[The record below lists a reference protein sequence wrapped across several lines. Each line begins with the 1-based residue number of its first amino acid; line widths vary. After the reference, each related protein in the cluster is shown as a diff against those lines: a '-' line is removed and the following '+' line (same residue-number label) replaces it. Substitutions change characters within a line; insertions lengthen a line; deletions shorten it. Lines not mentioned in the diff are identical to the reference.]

1 MKRIVNRH
9 NEAMEAYDEAM
20 SAKRLGAMDEFRQFA
35 EVALRLETE
44 AALDYA
50 ATDDPQEPT
59 RSIFFKGAAVIAM
72 QLNEAAKAVS
82 LAGQGLHACSEP
94 VLRNERVSIIKQAH
108 FVLTLAESDGVEI
121 SSNKFNF
128 SIDGSDV
135 GNGFAREDVFKAAFD
150 SFITLVK
157 RTYQRLQG
165 VKFNSAS
172 SKSASLPIFVSVPIA
187 GSFAVDVHLGDYINP
202 ELDGFKNETNLAAT
216 VEDVVICLEAVEENN
231 LAVVRERIQDDVYY
245 ANFVALARKLRPK
258 NEGMSIVKVVG
269 KTKIF
274 SQSAVLTNKA
284 RSIQDLLVADKKQ
297 EHTVEVRGLLRVAS
311 KKGQGREVVEICDRE
326 GIWHRAHVPEE
337 LMADIVRPLWDKRV
351 VAVIK
356 KSPRGRGYKGDLVE
370 CEEDIFSSD

>member
-1 MKRIVNRH
+1 M
-9 NEAMEAYDEAM
+9 
-20 SAKRLGAMDEFRQFA
+20 
-35 EVALRLETE
+35 
-44 AALDYA
+44 
-50 ATDDPQEPT
+50 
-59 RSIFFKGAAVIAM
+59 
-72 QLNEAAKAVS
+72 
-82 LAGQGLHACSEP
+82 
-94 VLRNERVSIIKQAH
+94 
-108 FVLTLAESDGVEI
+108 
-121 SSNKFNF
+121 
-128 SIDGSDV
+128 
-135 GNGFAREDVFKAAFD
+135 
-150 SFITLVK
+150 
-157 RTYQRLQG
+157 
-165 VKFNSAS
+165 
-172 SKSASLPIFVSVPIA
+172 
-187 GSFAVDVHLGDYINP
+187 
-202 ELDGFKNETNLAAT
+202 
-216 VEDVVICLEAVEENN
+216 
-231 LAVVRERIQDDVYY
+231 
-245 ANFVALARKLRPK
+245 ALARKLRPK